1 MTLRLSDELTKGNID
16 KIELVWLINI
26 YKYESLWQKARKGLR
41 SGVSVGNKFKVPS
54 GMFMLNLASKTGP
67 QLINRNYTS

>member
-1 MTLRLSDELTKGNID
+1 MTKLNSFGLLIFTSTKAFG
-16 KIELVWLINI
+16 KKRERSQVW
-26 YKYESLWQKARKGLR
+26 
-41 SGVSVGNKFKVPS
+41 VSVGNKFKVPS

>member
-26 YKYESLWQKARKGLR
+26 YKYESLWQKARKVSGL
-41 SGVSVGNKFKVPS
+41 VLVGNKFKVPS